1 MENTMTT
8 HSKSRIVLAFVLAIM
23 IAATGCS
30 AQRINLAL
38 QDLPVLAQ
46 MALNVAML
54 ASTLASGKQASSA
67 DVAVI
72 QNISAQASPT

>member
-30 AQRINLAL
+30 AQWINLAL

-72 QNISAQASPT
+72 QNISAQASRA

>member
-1 MENTMTT
+1 
-8 HSKSRIVLAFVLAIM
+8 
-23 IAATGCS
+23 
-30 AQRINLAL
+30 L